1 MCSCSTN
8 SIIVGRLLPARLY
21 IYKYRARAYHVNN
34 NCIINCGIIRI
45 PCNCWCPTCLHSPF
59 VCHEAHM
66 PSMNFISPEM
76 CTMQNA
82 HSHSLIHEQPA
93 SQTILL
99 FRCESYAFSGC
110 LRGKVFGIQHTAYST
125 HTHTCG
131 ESAATRDSK
140 LKYNYN
146 ATPSL
151 LIVLLLRAAAMLAIR
166 RRMAKVFP
174 IKYLKVYNSHLFAGS
189 ALAHTHTH
197 RTLII
202 SFTIKYN
209 KVWHTT
215 FRND

>member
-1 MCSCSTN
+1 MGSFAFRVTVGVPLAYIHHLCATRRICHRWTSFHPKCAQCRMHTHIRSYTN
-8 SIIVGRLLPARLY
+8 SQPARQYYYFVVNLMLFPGACAA
-21 IYKYRARAYHVNN
+21 KFSAY
-34 NCIINCGIIRI
+34 
-45 PCNCWCPTCLHSPF
+45 S
-59 VCHEAHM
+59 
-66 PSMNFISPEM
+66 
-76 CTMQNA
+76 
-82 HSHSLIHEQPA
+82 
-93 SQTILL
+93 
-99 FRCESYAFSGC
+99 
-110 LRGKVFGIQHTAYST
+110 IQHTA